1 MSLSLDDLNQRL
13 LSLDLLDLD
22 KIRAVETSFGSKL
35 FTADEFLR
43 TAQRYGYLTKYQVE
57 RLMAGE
63 TTGFYYGDYR
73 IQYLIGAG
81 SFARVFRCVHRESGK
96 VFAVKVLRA
105 RFRDD
110 QTAIQEFIREGEM
123 GMELRHP
130 NIAAVYEAQAT
141 KYDHY
146 MVMEFIEGNTLREML
161 AAQKNGY
168 LDPKRA
174 TRMAY
179 DICSA
184 LEYAQK
190 RGYQHR
196 DMKPSNIMIASS
208 GRAVLLDFGLLTDAS
223 SSFKTQR
230 AIEYAAL
237 ERATHVRR
245 DDPRSDLYFL
255 GAVYYQALTGV
266 APLGEIKERS
276 RRLDASRFRN
286 VKMIHEVSKTIPRC
300 VATVV
305 DRSLK
310 FRPEERYQNPEM
322 FKNDLERVIAQLER
336 GEGDEVLTASQP
348 KEEYKKP
355 QKTIM
360 IVEGNTGLQ
369 ETFREFFKNAG
380 FRPLVVSNAPFALQ
394 RLEDVEVDAVLFN
407 AQTLGQSAVAA
418 FNQLL
423 DSPLTKDL
431 PAVLLLNEDQVKW
444 GAHAKRTKK
453 RLAVGMPI
461 SMKRLLMVVD
471 KLTREEFAERQERDR
486 LKKEAEEKG
495 QESPSAMYFEAHK
508 PAKPAQEESGDEFPT
523 EAYDEAL
530 DEAFE
535 TFSLKEKSKEPEEPK
550 REPEEVKLVGEEES
564 SYDDTDVSDEDDDYS
579 DVDDEDE
586 EKPEE
591 K

>member
-336 GEGDEVLTASQP
+336 GEGDEVLASAQP

-486 LKKEAEEKG
+486 LKKEAAEKG
-495 QESPSAMYFEAHK
+495 QESPSSMFLAAQK
-508 PAKPAQEESGDEFPT
+508 PAEPAKEDGDEFPT
-523 EAYDEAL
+523 DAYDEAL
-530 DEAFE
+530 DDAFE

-550 REPEEVKLVGEEES
+550 REPEELKLDGEEES
-564 SYDDTDVSDEDDDYS
+564 SYDDTDVSDEDGDYS
-579 DVDDEDE
+579 DVDEEDE

>member
-336 GEGDEVLTASQP
+336 GEGDEVLTAAQP

-471 KLTREEFAERQERDR
+471 KLTREEFAER
-486 LKKEAEEKG
+486 
-495 QESPSAMYFEAHK
+495 
-508 PAKPAQEESGDEFPT
+508 
-523 EAYDEAL
+523 
-530 DEAFE
+530 
-535 TFSLKEKSKEPEEPK
+535 
-550 REPEEVKLVGEEES
+550 
-564 SYDDTDVSDEDDDYS
+564 
-579 DVDDEDE
+579 
-586 EKPEE
+586 
-591 K
+591 